1 MKTLLFL
8 SILSGALSAQTTV
21 LSCVGDSIMAGYT
34 SSPTLDPCLLT
45 VNALNSLTGTSNYTE
60 GYNGGTSGTTSADWS
75 SPSAEAMQHAL
86 SSGLVSSGATA
97 VIAMLGT
104 NDCKIATLTPPATY
118 QANMQGMVTT
128 LRGLGITHIFLNYP
142 IYIYSDPYGSW
153 TPLSTANA
161 CLVSYRASLNAI
173 AASDPTH
180 VFIGD
185 TQAYGYFQANP
196 TGNYYDGVHPSNAGY
211 AILANFWAL
220 GYLGL
225 ETTTASMRSAAL
237 LVSSGVVWQ

>member
-8 SILSGALSAQTTV
+8 SIFAGALSAQT
-21 LSCVGDSIMAGYT
+21 
-34 SSPTLDPCLLT
+34 
-45 VNALNSLTGTSNYTE
+45 TSNYTE

-128 LRGLGITHIFLNYP
+128 LR
-142 IYIYSDPYGSW
+142 
-153 TPLSTANA
+153 
-161 CLVSYRASLNAI
+161 
-173 AASDPTH
+173 
-180 VFIGD
+180 
-185 TQAYGYFQANP
+185 
-196 TGNYYDGVHPSNAGY
+196 
-211 AILANFWAL
+211 
-220 GYLGL
+220 
-225 ETTTASMRSAAL
+225 ASMRSAAL